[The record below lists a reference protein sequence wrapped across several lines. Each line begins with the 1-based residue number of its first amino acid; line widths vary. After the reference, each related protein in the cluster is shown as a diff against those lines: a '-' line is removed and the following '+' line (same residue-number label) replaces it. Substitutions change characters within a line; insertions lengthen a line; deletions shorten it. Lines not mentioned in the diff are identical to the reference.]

1 MIDTKAD
8 PLSLAV
14 AAFAAGIAGIRYHK
28 NVSDALLVSL
38 AAGLAGLGLYLHYS
52 FRQKYSWVAIIPFF
66 FILGAFHTK
75 PYLAPP
81 KSPDHIY
88 NLIRTREEVVFSGL
102 LTTTPAIFQ
111 NETRLTIA
119 AEVLHQ
125 RKKDIPAMGMVRLT
139 LKGPFPQ
146 EILPGDR
153 LRLKAVLSPV
163 SSYKNPGTFDYQ
175 TYLAYEGIWISGWIN
190 NPLNIIKVSEL
201 VHPDLIE
208 QITTFPE
215 RVRFKI
221 ITFLNNSVTDR
232 FQGLYKA
239 ILVGEQTNIP
249 ADLRENFTKTGC
261 VHMLSISGMHMG
273 LLALF
278 FIGII
283 AWLIKRSTW
292 LILHI
297 PVWKVSKAIAL
308 LPLTGYAFIA
318 GLGTPVIRSLLM
330 VDVVIIATIINRE
343 GRLLTNIAMAALTI
357 LVWQPTSLYTVS
369 FQLSFAAVLAIAL
382 LYEYRWLRIIFPTS
396 SPHQA
401 GHKEF
406 IKKWLFTSLAVS
418 LAAGLGTAPLV
429 IYHFNRLS
437 LISPLANLVVEPFL
451 CLWSLIVGLVAIFF
465 IPLAPR
471 LASTLFSFGTGG
483 LWVADKITAGMAA
496 LPFSSVWMVTPSPIE
511 IFLFYALFVYG
522 ASKQS
527 IRPALPWITG
537 AILLLMSLPLIS
549 VMVRNIKTDITVTF
563 LDVGQGNA
571 TVIELPAGH
580 IVLIDGGGFRSERF
594 NVGEQVIAPFL
605 WQRRITKVDDIII
618 THPHSDHFNGLD
630 FIIARFGPER
640 IWINNDANVDP
651 GYQELIDQA
660 RGSGAKILVPGP
672 ETMIYEKNE
681 VQITTFGMLE
691 TSDPLSK
698 GPRPSIN
705 DASLVSRLLCGG
717 ASFLLPGDIGKMRE
731 KELLAAGR
739 DLGAT
744 VLLAP
749 HHGDEKANEKIFLQA
764 VAPRYLVVSAGRY
777 NRFGFPAPELLTLAK
792 EYGITVLTTATEGA
806 ITFTSNGKALSTEGF
821 SH

>member
-1 MIDTKAD
+1 M
-8 PLSLAV
+8 L
-14 AAFAAGIAGIRYHK
+14 
-28 NVSDALLVSL
+28 
-38 AAGLAGLGLYLHYS
+38 
-52 FRQKYSWVAIIPFF
+52 
-66 FILGAFHTK
+66 
-75 PYLAPP
+75 
-81 KSPDHIY
+81 
-88 NLIRTREEVVFSGL
+88 SGL
-102 LTTTPAIFQ
+102 LYTSPAISQ
-111 NETRLTIA
+111 EETRLLIA

-125 RKKDIPAMGMVRLT
+125 REKDIPVSGMVQLT

-175 TYLAYEGIWISGWIN
+175 AYLAYEGIWISGWIN
-190 NPLNIIKVSEL
+190 NPPDIIKACEL
-201 VHPDLIE
+201 IPPGLIE
-208 QITTFPE
+208 QTTSFPE

-221 ITFLNNSVTDR
+221 ITFLNNTVTDR

-278 FIGII
+278 FIGVIG
-283 AWLIKRSTW
+283 WLLKRSTW

-297 PVWKVSKAIAL
+297 PVWKVSKALAL

-318 GLGTPVIRSLLM
+318 GLSTPVIRSLLM
-330 VDVVIIATIINRE
+330 VDVVILATLINRE
-343 GRLLTNIAMAALTI
+343 GRLLTNIAMAALAI
-357 LVWQPTSLYTVS
+357 LVWRPTSLYTVS

-382 LYEYRWLRIIFPTS
+382 LYEYRWLRFVFSTS
-396 SPHQA
+396 SPLQA
-401 GHKEF
+401 RYRDT

-429 IYHFNRLS
+429 LYHFNRLS

-451 CLWSLIVGLVAIFF
+451 CFWSLIVGLVAVLF
-465 IPLAPR
+465 IPLAPG
-471 LASTLFSFGTGG
+471 LASSLFSFGTGG
-483 LWVADKITAGMAA
+483 LWVADKLTASMAA
-496 LPFSSVWMVTPSPIE
+496 LPFSSVWTVTPSPIE
-511 IFLFYALFVYG
+511 ILLFYALFVYG
-522 ASKQS
+522 LSKQS
-527 IRPALPWITG
+527 IRLALPWITG
-537 AILLLMSLPLIS
+537 AILLLIFLPLIS
-549 VMVRNIKTDITVTF
+549 IMARNIRTDTTVTF

-605 WQRRITKVDDIII
+605 WHRRITKVDDIII

-630 FIIARFGPER
+630 FITARFGPER

-651 GYQELIDQA
+651 GYQELLDQA
-660 RGSGAKILVPGP
+660 KGSGAKILVPGP
-672 ETMIYEKNE
+672 GTMIYGKNE
-681 VQITTFGMLE
+681 VQITTIGRLE
-691 TSDPLSK
+691 TSDPLPK
-698 GPRPSIN
+698 GPRPSTN
-705 DASLVSRLLCGG
+705 DASLVFRLLCGDV
-717 ASFLLPGDIGKMRE
+717 SFLLPGDIGNMRE
-731 KELLAAGR
+731 KELLADGW

-749 HHGDEKANEKIFLQA
+749 HHGDGQANGKIFLQA
-764 VAPRYLVVSAGRY
+764 VAPRYLVVSASRF

-792 EYGITVLTTATEGA
+792 EYGIAVFTTTTDGA
-806 ITFTSNGKALSTEGF
+806 ITFTSDGKALRAEGF
-821 SH
+821 SR